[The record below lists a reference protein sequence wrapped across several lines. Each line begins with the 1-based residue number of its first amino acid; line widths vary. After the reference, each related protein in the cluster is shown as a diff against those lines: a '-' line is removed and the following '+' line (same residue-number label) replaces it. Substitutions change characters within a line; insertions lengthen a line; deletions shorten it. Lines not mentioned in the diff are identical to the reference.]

1 MLKSKYL
8 ELVPKLKTELQ
19 LKSVSAV
26 PKIQKVVISVGLG
39 RALTDPKI
47 IELVTEELTRIAG
60 QKPMVTKAKKS
71 IAGFK
76 LREGQAIGVTVTLR
90 GNRMYDFLDKLIN
103 VALPRVRDFQGL
115 EHKGFDGRGNYNLGV
130 TEHIVFP
137 EIVFENVD
145 KNFSLQI
152 TVVTTATTDA
162 QAFSLL
168 QQLGFPFKKDK

>member
-8 ELVPKLKTELQ
+8 ELVPKLQTELGM
-19 LKSVSAV
+19 KSVSAV
-26 PKIQKVVISVGLG
+26 PRIQKTVISVGLG

-47 IELVTEELTRIAG
+47 IELVTDELTRISG

-76 LREGQAIGVTVTLR
+76 LREGQPIGVTVTLR
-90 GNRMYDFLDKLIN
+90 GDRMYDFLDKLIN

-115 EHKGFDGRGNYNLGV
+115 ANKGFDGRGNYNLGM
-130 TEHIVFP
+130 TEHVVFP

-152 TVVTTATTDA
+152 TVVTTATNDD
-162 QAFSLL
+162 QARSLL

>member
-115 EHKGFDGRGNYNLGV
+115 EHKGFDGRGNFNLGV